1 MPIVNLSD
9 FASSSNGDG
18 ANGKD
23 MPPHGPGG
31 IYHEKQIGSL
41 CALHAVNN
49 MLQGPLF
56 DEFSFRT
63 VAQQLDQAERRLT
76 GGEGLDYGN
85 ARADGFFNVQVV
97 QAVLNQAGYE
107 MQPVQGEAVRNAKV
121 DTAKEIA
128 FILNKQEHWFSLRR
142 IGREWFD
149 LNSCLCTPRH
159 YSDADLRFHI
169 RDAVREGYMVFVVQG
184 DFPRC
189 ALEENPKSLVE
200 AVQGC
205 GRPGQGY
212 SLFAGEGNRLDS
224 NGAVSSHGNPVSVA
238 GPSDMNALRQARLAR
253 FSGSAAAPQA
263 IVESA
268 PNPAPAS
275 ASTPALVPTPAPALA
290 SMVAPTHVS
299 QALATS
305 VGEEQ
310 LQMLVAM
317 GFPRDRVQCALEAAA
332 GNTEMATELLLAF

>member
-1 MPIVNLSD
+1 MGL
-9 FASSSNGDG
+9 
-18 ANGKD
+18 
-23 MPPHGPGG
+23 
-31 IYHEKQIGSL
+31 
-41 CALHAVNN
+41 
-49 MLQGPLF
+49 
-56 DEFSFRT
+56 SFRT

-128 FILNKQEHWFSLRR
+128 FILNRQEHWFSLRR

-224 NGAVSSHGNPVSVA
+224 NGAVCSHGKPVSVA
-238 GPSDMNALRQARLAR
+238 GLRHSDMNALRQARLA
-253 FSGSAAAPQA
+253 
-263 IVESA
+263 
-268 PNPAPAS
+268 
-275 ASTPALVPTPAPALA
+275 LVPTPAPAPA
-290 SMVAPTHVS
+290 STAAPTHVP
-299 QALATS
+299 QALAAS

-310 LQMLVAM
+310 LQKFVAM